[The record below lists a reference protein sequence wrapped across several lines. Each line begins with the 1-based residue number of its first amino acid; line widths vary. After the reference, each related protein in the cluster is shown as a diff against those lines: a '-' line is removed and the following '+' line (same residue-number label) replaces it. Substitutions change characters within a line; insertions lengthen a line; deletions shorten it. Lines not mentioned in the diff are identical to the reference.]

1 MARSVASRAFVTLRS
16 RNLAE
21 DGYRSRLILVLCCCF
36 RLKAATGKKRQAYG
50 AAMPI
55 ERNSEWKNG
64 LGSTQT
70 FSMR

>member
-1 MARSVASRAFVTLRS
+1 MRSVESRAFVTLRS
-16 RNLAE
+16 RNLVE
-21 DGYRSRLILVLCCCF
+21 NSYRSLLILVLCCF
-36 RLKAATGKKRQAYG
+36 RSKAAPGKKGQAYG

>member
-1 MARSVASRAFVTLRS
+1 MARSVVTRALVTLRS
-16 RNLAE
+16 RNLVE
-21 DGYRSRLILVLCCCF
+21 NSCRSRLILVLCCL
-36 RLKAATGKKRQAYG
+36 RLGSCAGKKRQAYG
-50 AAMPI
+50 ARIPI

>member
-1 MARSVASRAFVTLRS
+1 MARSVVSRAFVTLRS

-21 DGYRSRLILVLCCCF
+21 DGAIARGLILVLCCF
-36 RLKAATGKKRQAYG
+36 RSKAAPAKKRQTYG

-55 ERNSEWKNG
+55 ERNNEWKNG